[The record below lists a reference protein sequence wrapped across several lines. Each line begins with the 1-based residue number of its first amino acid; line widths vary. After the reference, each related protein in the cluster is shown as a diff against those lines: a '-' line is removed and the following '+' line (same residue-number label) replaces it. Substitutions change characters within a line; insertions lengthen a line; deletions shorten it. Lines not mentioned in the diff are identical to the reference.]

1 MRSEIELP
9 VLTTFWWIEPKDN
22 LSIKNVISGLY
33 YKQVTIVN
41 DNSST
46 VSKLSSKLIDDA
58 RVVIYDCNMFI
69 IQVTGR

>member
-9 VLTTFWWIEPKDN
+9 VLTTFWWIQPKDN

-33 YKQVTIVN
+33 YKHMTIVN

-58 RVVIYDCNMFI
+58 RDVIYDCNMFK
-69 IQVTGR
+69 IQATGR

>member
-22 LSIKNVISGLY
+22 LSIKNVISGQY
-33 YKQVTIVN
+33 YKHVTIVN
-41 DNSST
+41 GDSST

-58 RVVIYDCNMFI
+58 RAVIYDCNMFI